1 MPLVRLPVPV
11 EAREPPQGI
20 SAFLSDARS
29 RIARFVDGRGAR
41 RIPAFISCNFLL
53 AYDALSTIATERL
66 APGTSFC
73 EWGSGFGV
81 VASLAAMLD
90 FRACGIEI
98 EGDLVEAARQLS
110 GDHGIGVEFVK
121 GSYTPPGAFTD
132 EIDER
137 ALDAELGFAP
147 TGFDVVFVYPW
158 RTEERVV
165 FTLFDR
171 YAAAGSLLVTYHG
184 GADLRVHR
192 KAE

>member
-1 MPLVRLPVPV
+1 MPLARLSVPV
-11 EAREPPQGI
+11 EPREPPQAT
-20 SAFLSDARS
+20 SAFLGDART
-29 RIARFVDGRGAR
+29 RIAQFIEGRGDR
-41 RIPAFISCNFLL
+41 PIPAFVSCNFLL
-53 AYDALSTIATERL
+53 AHDALSTIATERL

-98 EGDLVEAARQLS
+98 DGDLVEAARQLS
-110 GDHGIGVEFVK
+110 TDHGIAVEFVE
-121 GSYTPPGAFTD
+121 GSYTPPGTFTD

-137 ALDAELGFAP
+137 TLDAELGFAP
-147 TGFDVVFVYPW
+147 TAFDVVFAYPW
-158 RTEERVV
+158 PAEERVV

-171 YAAAGSLLVTYHG
+171 YAAVGSLLVTYHG

-192 KAE
+192 RTE